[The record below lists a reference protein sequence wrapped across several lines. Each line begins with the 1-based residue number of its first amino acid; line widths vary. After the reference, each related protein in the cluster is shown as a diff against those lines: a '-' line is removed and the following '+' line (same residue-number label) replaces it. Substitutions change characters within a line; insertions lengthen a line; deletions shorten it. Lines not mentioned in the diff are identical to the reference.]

1 MTPQQ
6 DFGADDGGAVRRCKC
21 DLAVVQ
27 RTVRK
32 EGPNQG
38 RKFWKCPNM
47 QGTEC
52 DTFEWDDEPS
62 RSNTRAPQA
71 GGGSGSF
78 GAGGGSR
85 DQDVCYKC
93 NLPGHWANACPNGEG
108 SAKKARSFGSTSEN
122 SRGPSGACYKCNE
135 TGHYSADCPSTGGTR
150 ARTKSGGGGP
160 ALACFKCGE
169 EGHFSNGMSTFF
181 QGVRRSLMDRQLVR
195 RKAAP
200 RPSAHRAVAGR
211 QSAAEGAAHREGRAV
226 GAKNERLGFLAKS
239 AIISRIVI

>member
-1 MTPQQ
+1 MGRRCAGCQRVAVDSGETCLFPGKPRRVGTWTLIARLMTSQQ

-21 DLAVVQ
+21 DLAAVQ

-62 RSNTRAPQA
+62 RGNTRAPQA

-85 DQDVCYKC
+85 DQDVCYKVGVSTTAAVVRRS
-93 NLPGHWANACPNGEG
+93 NPFPVQFAWPLGQWFVKQSVHLTWFNDLPVVACPNGEG
-108 SAKKARSFGSTSEN
+108 SAKKKARSFGSTSEN

-135 TGHYSADCPSTGGTR
+135 TGHYSAGQCPCILHLS
-150 ARTKSGGGGP
+150 
-160 ALACFKCGE
+160 
-169 EGHFSNGMSTFF
+169 
-181 QGVRRSLMDRQLVR
+181 
-195 RKAAP
+195 
-200 RPSAHRAVAGR
+200 
-211 QSAAEGAAHREGRAV
+211 
-226 GAKNERLGFLAKS
+226 
-239 AIISRIVI
+239 I